1 MILSV
6 CISSMVTEVKMK
18 AIYREFLEKLENRRY
33 AEAIELTFSKAI
45 PDFVSQCENEYASAN
60 MLISFEEL
68 IRSKKERT
76 FQDVSKKNGFYY
88 VYEEFC
94 NHLFAMIDSCSNEVQ
109 MQTYEILEMYLNDT
123 VTDLIIEGLNN
134 GTISLN
140 DLE

>member
-60 MLISFEEL
+60 MLIFL
-68 IRSKKERT
+68 
-76 FQDVSKKNGFYY
+76 
-88 VYEEFC
+88 
-94 NHLFAMIDSCSNEVQ
+94 
-109 MQTYEILEMYLNDT
+109 
-123 VTDLIIEGLNN
+123 
-134 GTISLN
+134 
-140 DLE
+140 